1 MKPMTVHYALHPVEE
16 GAAGQMAEFMVEIEG
31 GVLSTCCLVPDP
43 DPAMLGNM
51 AGMICGRLHA
61 DAGQFPGDNRNE
73 QRTVRQVIQFATGQV
88 AGLAAPRYAQF
99 DVMFTPNEQE
109 EAGANPL

>member
-1 MKPMTVHYALHPVEE
+1 MKPMTVHYALHPAED
-16 GAAGQMAEFMVEIEG
+16 GATGQMAEFMVEIEG
-31 GVLSTCCLVPDP
+31 GVLSTCRLVEDP

-61 DAGQFPGDNRNE
+61 DAGQFPGDNRDE
-73 QRTVRQVIQFATGQV
+73 QRTVRQVMKFATVQV

>member
-1 MKPMTVHYALHPVEE
+1 MKPMTVHYALHPAED
-16 GAAGQMAEFMVEIEG
+16 GATGQMAEFMVEIEG
-31 GVLSTCCLVPDP
+31 GVLSTCRLVEDP

-73 QRTVRQVIQFATGQV
+73 QRTVRQVIKFATVQV

-109 EAGANPL
+109 

>member
-1 MKPMTVHYALHPVEE
+1 MKPMTVHYALHPAED
-16 GAAGQMAEFMVEIEG
+16 GATGQMAEFMVEIEG
-31 GVLSTCCLVPDP
+31 GVLSTCCLVEDP
-43 DPAMLGNM
+43 GPAMLGNM

-73 QRTVRQVIQFATGQV
+73 QRTVRQVIKFATVQV